1 MVGGCVQIVS
11 VIPGCLEHVGSFE
24 TSLHDAG
31 GDAAT
36 LEQDRPLNGR
46 GARVLQTSQR
56 ATLDLAHS
64 ACERQG
70 NERQELHDR
79 CHATI

>member
-1 MVGGCVQIVS
+1 MG
-11 VIPGCLEHVGSFE
+11 
-24 TSLHDAG
+24 LHDAG

-36 LEQDRPLNGR
+36 LEQNRPLNGR
-46 GARVLQTSQR
+46 GARVFQASQR

-64 ACERQG
+64 TCEHQG
-70 NERQELHDR
+70 NERQQLQDR